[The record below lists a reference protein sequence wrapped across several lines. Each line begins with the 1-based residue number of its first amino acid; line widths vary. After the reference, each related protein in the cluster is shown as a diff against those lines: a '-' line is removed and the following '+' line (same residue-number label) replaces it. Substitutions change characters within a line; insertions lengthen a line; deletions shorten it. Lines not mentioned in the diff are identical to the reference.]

1 MWYLILGHDVP
12 DSLAKRMA
20 IRPAHLERL
29 NRLRDQ
35 GRLFVAGP
43 MPAMDS
49 EDPGAAGF
57 AGSAIIADFPSLQ
70 EARDWAAQDPYLE
83 AGVYSKVDVW
93 PFKKVLP

>member
-57 AGSAIIADFPSLQ
+57 AGSAIIADFSSLQ